1 LRQDYCQSKGTRNE
15 EERKIDLQEAK
26 APMTV
31 RRVARV
37 KATSRERETAEHSSV
52 RAFVGAAVA

>member
-1 LRQDYCQSKGTRNE
+1 MEYK
-15 EERKIDLQEAK
+15 ERKIDLREAK

-37 KATSRERETAEHSSV
+37 KATSRERKTAEHSSV